1 MSNKW
6 SIDRIEED
14 MAVCINDN
22 NDIISVSLDEL
33 PKEIKEG
40 DVLICEEEKY
50 FIDNSETERIREE
63 VRHLLKDLFR

>member
-22 NDIISVSLDEL
+22 NDIISVPLDEL
-33 PKEIKEG
+33 PNEVKEG
-40 DVLICEEEKY
+40 DVLICEDEKY
-50 FIDNSETERIREE
+50 FIDNSETERMREE